1 MLKIKPLV
9 SAIAFATLSVQGSA
23 FAQTDQSDQRTESVE
38 NVEEIIVY
46 GLRDSLANARN
57 QERFSNNLKNVI
69 AAEAVGKLPD
79 ANIAEALNRVSSIY
93 LQPDQGEGRY
103 VSIRGVDPILNNVT
117 FNGQTIAVSDS
128 DGRSGRAAPLDVL
141 SASSVSFIEV
151 HKVTLPDMDGQSIG
165 GTINVRTPSAFSFE
179 DTYAS
184 FNADMGSNDLADNA
198 DIYSYGGDF
207 ATRFGANEELG
218 IYVSANYWMREYV
231 SHLYENPVVGNSANG
246 VLEDRLFP
254 DRVRFGSAIG
264 ERERSNFTANLEFH
278 PEGSSNEFWA
288 RYYWTEYNDE
298 ELRPEFTIRNRGDIG
313 AVNEREFFWTR
324 YRIENET
331 RHERQERPVDQIV
344 FGGDI
349 ALTESWRLDGN
360 VNWTNAKELNPW
372 LNYYESETQSD
383 SGDLTNG
390 VANNPIRFALD
401 DNGFATPYYNAAF
414 SNGLTPEDMA
424 FHEMSRYRDIKSNVE
439 EDTFTADLNATWEGE
454 LGGKFTTF
462 QTGFK
467 LINRDKVVDDTD
479 ERYPYQG
486 SENLATAG
494 TGALFSEIGMGQTY
508 DLLQRG
514 VRIPVPSSA
523 AYQQYF
529 FANRDDFV
537 FDAAGARSN
546 SVEDDYTMDEEISS
560 VYAMASVDLSARFN
574 LTGGVRVEQ
583 TDVTVSAFS
592 FVNEVETTHPDG
604 VTQIDSL
611 PFGTSDILVTRGEHD
626 YTTVLPSLVA
636 RYELTPEWLLRA
648 SFSSNLGRPDYPD
661 TAPISTLSVS
671 EDELVPGIFYASNQI
686 GNPDLEP
693 YEGTNYDLSLDYY
706 FPEGNGVVSFGAFY
720 KRIENAIYSFNQ
732 QFFDYNFAGV
742 NFDEYN
748 SSTLDNAEPGKIQ
761 GLEIGLQYDFI
772 GLPEPFDGFGTSI
785 NGAFIDSEVEVSQ
798 RPGEKLPF
806 FNQADNTYNIQFY
819 YEKYGFQA
827 RLAWSY
833 QSEALFDEI
842 TASAEEDIFR
852 AERETLDLK
861 LSYQINDSLRVFVSG
876 RNLGDEPDLTYRNRN
891 TFFIAENPG
900 YETYGREY
908 RMGLTWA
915 LR

>member
-1 MLKIKPLV
+1 MFEKKCLTC
-9 SAIAFATLSVQGSA
+9 AIALATLSIATDNVV
-23 FAQTDQSDQRTESVE
+23 AQEESQ
-38 NVEEIIVY
+38 NNLEEIIVY

-57 QERFSNNLKNVI
+57 QERNSNNLKNVI

-165 GTINVRTPSAFSFE
+165 GTINVRTPSAFNFE
-179 DTYAS
+179 QMYAS
-184 FNADMGSNDLADNA
+184 FNADMGSNDLGTDS

-207 ATRFGANEELG
+207 ANRLGADQEFGV
-218 IYVSANYWMREYV
+218 YVSANYWTREYL
-231 SHLYENPVVGNSANG
+231 SHLYENPRVGNSANG
-246 VLEDRLFP
+246 VLEDRLYP
-254 DRVRFGSAIG
+254 ERVRFGSAIG
-264 ERERSNFTANLEFH
+264 ERERTNLTANFEYH
-278 PEGSSNEFWA
+278 PDGTTNEFWA

-313 AVNEREFFWTR
+313 AVSENEFFWTR

-331 RHERQERPVDQIV
+331 RHERQERPVEQTV
-344 FGGDI
+344 FGADI
-349 ALTESWRLDGN
+349 AVNDSWRLDGN
-360 VNWTNAKELNPW
+360 INFTNAKELNPW
-372 LNYYESETQSD
+372 LNYYEAETQTA
-383 SGDLTNG
+383 SGDLADG
-390 VANNPIRFALD
+390 AANNPIRFVMDAD
-401 DNGFATPYYNAAF
+401 GFATPYYNSAF
-414 SNGLTPEDMA
+414 SNGLTPEDLA
-424 FHEMSRYRDIKSNVE
+424 FHQMSRYRDIKSEVE

-454 LGGKFTTF
+454 LGGRFTTF
-462 QTGFK
+462 KTGFK
-467 LINRDKVVDDTD
+467 LINRDKSVDDTD
-479 ERYPYQG
+479 ERYPYEG
-486 SENLATAG
+486 NATLASAG
-494 TGALFSEIGMGQTY
+494 TGAFFSDIGQGEAY
-508 DLLQRG
+508 SLLARPI
-514 VRIPVPSSA
+514 RIPVPTSA
-523 AYQQYF
+523 AYQQFF
-529 FANRDDFV
+529 FANRDQFS
-537 FDAAGARSN
+537 FDADGARSN
-546 SVEDDYTMDEEISS
+546 SVEDDYTMEEDITAL
-560 VYAMASVDLSARFN
+560 YAMASVDVSERLN
-574 LTGGVRVEQ
+574 LTGGVRAER

-604 VTQIDSL
+604 VTQIDTL
-611 PFGTSDILVTRGEHD
+611 PFGTSDILTTRGQHK

-636 RYELTPEWLLRA
+636 RYELTPDWLMRA
-648 SFSSNLGRPDYPD
+648 SFSTNLGRPDYPD

-671 EDELVPGIFYASNQI
+671 EDELVPGIFYASNSI

-693 YEGTNYDLSLDYY
+693 YEGTNYDLSFDYY
-706 FPEGNGVVSFGAFY
+706 FPEGNGVVSLGAFY
-720 KRIENAIYSFNQ
+720 KRIENAIYSFNE
-732 QFFDYNFAGV
+732 QFFDYTFLGV

-748 SSTLDNAEPGKIQ
+748 SSTLDNAKPGNIKGI
-761 GLEIGLQYDFI
+761 EVGLQYDFYT
-772 GLPEPFDGFGTSI
+772 LPSPFDGLGISA

-806 FNQADNTYNIQFY
+806 FNQADRTYNMQLY

-842 TASAEEDIFR
+842 TGSAAEDIYR
-852 AERETLDLK
+852 DERESVDLK
-861 LSYQINDSLRVFVSG
+861 LSYQINDSVRVFISG
-876 RNLGDEPDLTYRNRN
+876 KNLTDEPDLTYRNHN
-891 TFFIAENPG
+891 TFYIAENPG
-900 YETYGREY
+900 FETYGREY
-908 RMGLTWA
+908 RMGVTWA